1 MENAIKKLIEIENEA
16 QKLVEEGYSQSERI
30 RQETLKEFKNMEC
43 NINEMA
49 NYKIDQLSR
58 KSRLDADEKIK
69 KINESTQKRIRVLE
83 DYVEN
88 NRETWGNQIFS
99 RILER

>member
-30 RQETLKEFKNMEC
+30 RQETLKELKNMEC